1 MRAVF
6 VDASYFIAQFSPG
19 DQWEELAQEARS
31 RLGDV
36 ELVTTDEILTEF
48 LTGISRGGAAIREK
62 AVVAVQEILRD
73 GEIRVIPQTRPS
85 FLDGLDRFRRRLDKG
100 YSIQDCIAMNVMEAE
115 GITEILTSDHHFE
128 QEGFIVL
135 MKPVP

>member
-1 MRAVF
+1 M
-6 VDASYFIAQFSPG
+6 
-19 DQWEELAQEARS
+19 
-31 RLGDV
+31 GDV